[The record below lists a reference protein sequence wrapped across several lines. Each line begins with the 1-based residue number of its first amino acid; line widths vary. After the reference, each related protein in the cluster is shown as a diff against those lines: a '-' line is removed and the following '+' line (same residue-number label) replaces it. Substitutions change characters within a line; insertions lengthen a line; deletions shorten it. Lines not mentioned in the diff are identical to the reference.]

1 MDNKALNTLEFNKIK
16 TMLRDKA
23 ASELG
28 KRLVDA
34 LVPSADIDEI
44 RKWQS
49 ETATAVSMVMKKG
62 SLVLGGLRDLSNSIK
77 RVNVGGV
84 LNIDELIAVG
94 DFLYCVRKAKNYS
107 ISENKND
114 DFSNLMSYFNELITV
129 QELERDIERCIVD
142 GKEISDEASPALKA
156 VRRSIK
162 VSNDRIKEHLN
173 GVIHS
178 ASYKNML
185 QEAVITIR
193 NDRYCVPVKQ
203 EYKNAFSGMIHD
215 QSATGATVFIE
226 PMSVVQLNNKIKE
239 LKSEE
244 KKEID
249 KILARLSESVYANS
263 GIIEADM
270 AVLAELDF
278 IFAKAELAISMK
290 ATEPVFNDKG
300 YINIKRAR
308 HPLLDSKKVVPTDIY
323 LGGDFNTLLITGP
336 NTGGKTV
343 SLKTIG
349 LFTLMGQSGLHISAF
364 DNSELSVFEEVFADI
379 GDEQSIEQS
388 LSTFSSHMSNI
399 VRILDNV
406 TNNSLVLL
414 DELGAGTDP
423 TEGAALA
430 IAIIKYLHAL
440 GVRTAVTTHYSELKV
455 FALTTD
461 GVENASCEFDVET
474 LRPTYRLLIGVP
486 GKSNAFAIS
495 QRLGLPEYIINE
507 AKEVLSHE
515 DVRFEDVI
523 TELEISKKSVA
534 VEQERAEQ
542 YRREAQKLRKEAQQ
556 QKEKLDKQREKIMSD
571 AREEARRVV
580 SDAKD
585 EADAI
590 VKEIR
595 KLQRDGAN
603 IDKLDSSRKKL
614 TEKLTAMNNA
624 VPDTRSSAKHEVPK
638 NLRKGDIVYVHSMGQ
653 SGEVI
658 SAPDASGNVM
668 VKTGIM
674 KVKVSISDLS
684 LDTVKKETKQKQQ
697 IKKYATGFKNSKA
710 QNISPQVDLRGLMAL
725 EAIDKLDKY
734 LDDACLA
741 GLAQVTIIHGKGTGA
756 LRSAVQEYLR
766 TNRRV
771 KSYRAGLYGEGE
783 AGVTIAE
790 LK

>member
-1 MDNKALNTLEFNKIK
+1 MDNKALITLEFNKIK
-16 TMLRDKA
+16 DMLRSKA
-23 ASELG
+23 ASALG
-28 KRLVDA
+28 KALVDD
-34 LVPSADIDEI
+34 LQPSSDIEEI
-44 RKWQS
+44 KLWQR

-62 SLVLGGLRDLSNSIK
+62 SLVLGGLRDLTDSIK
-77 RVNVGGV
+77 RVNVGGI
-84 LNIDELIAVG
+84 LSIDELIAAG
-94 DFLYCVRKAKNYS
+94 DFLYCARKAKDYS
-107 ISENKND
+107 QSESKND
-114 DFSNLMSYFNELITV
+114 DFETLMTYFNGIICV
-129 QELERDIERCIVD
+129 PELEREIERCIVD
-142 GKEISDEASPALKA
+142 GKEISDDASPALHSI
-156 VRRSIK
+156 RRNIRSA
-162 VSNDRIKEHLN
+162 NDRIRDQLN
-173 GVIHS
+173 SIIHS
-178 ASYKNML
+178 PTYKNML
-185 QEAVITIR
+185 QDSVITIR

-203 EYKNAFSGMIHD
+203 EYKNSFSGMIHD
-215 QSATGATVFIE
+215 QSATGATVFME

-239 LKSEE
+239 LHSEE

-249 KILARLSESVYANS
+249 RILAKLSENVYEHS
-263 GIIEADM
+263 GSIAADM
-270 AVLAELDF
+270 DILAKLDF
-278 IFAKAELAISMK
+278 IFAKAELAITMK
-290 ATEPVFNDKG
+290 ATEPKLNTRG
-300 YINIKRAR
+300 YINIKKAR
-308 HPLLDSKKVVPTDIY
+308 HPLLDSKSVVPTDIY
-323 LGGDFNTLLITGP
+323 LGKDFTTLLITGP

-364 DNSELSVFEEVFADI
+364 DNSELAVFEEVFADI

-430 IAIIKYLHAL
+430 IAIIQYLHDL

-455 FALTTD
+455 YALTAD

-495 QRLGLPEYIINE
+495 QRLGLPEYIINQ

-523 TELEISKKSVA
+523 TELEISKKA
-534 VEQERAEQ
+534 VETEKERAEE
-542 YRREAQKLRKEAQQ
+542 YRREAQRLRSEAEKQKQKLE
-556 QKEKLDKQREKIMSD
+556 KQRERILNE
-571 AREEARRVV
+571 AREEARRTV

-603 IDKLDSSRKKL
+603 LNKIDDKRRQLKQKL
-614 TEKLTAMNNA
+614 TSMEPQS
-624 VPDTRSSAKHEVPK
+624 VRSSAEHVVPK
-638 NLRKGDIVYVHSMGQ
+638 DLKVGDRVYIHSLGQ
-653 SGEVI
+653 SGVVT
-658 SAPDASGNVM
+658 SPPDNSGNVM
-668 VKTGIM
+668 IKTGIM
-674 KVKVSISDLS
+674 RVKIGIEDLS
-684 LDTVKKETKQKQQ
+684 LDNTKQQQPKQQ
-697 IKKYATGFKNSKA
+697 SKRYSGGFRNTKA
-710 QNISPQVDLRGLMAL
+710 KDISPEVDLRGMMAL

-734 LDDACLA
+734 LDDAYLA
-741 GLAQVTIIHGKGTGA
+741 GLERVTIIHGKGTGA

-766 TNRRV
+766 TNSHI

>member
-1 MDNKALNTLEFNKIK
+1 MDNKALITLEFNKIK
-16 TMLRDKA
+16 DMLRSKA
-23 ASELG
+23 ASAIG
-28 KRLVDA
+28 KALVDD
-34 LVPSADIDEI
+34 LQPSSDIEEI
-44 RKWQS
+44 KLWQR

-62 SLVLGGLRDLSNSIK
+62 SLVLGGLRDLTDSIK
-77 RVNVGGV
+77 RVNVGGI
-84 LNIDELIAVG
+84 LSIDELIAVG
-94 DFLYCVRKAKNYS
+94 DFLYCARKAKDYS
-107 ISENKND
+107 QSESKND
-114 DFSNLMSYFNELITV
+114 DFETLMTYFNGIICV
-129 QELERDIERCIVD
+129 PELEREIERCIVD
-142 GKEISDEASPALKA
+142 GKEISDDASPALHSI
-156 VRRSIK
+156 RRNIRSA
-162 VSNDRIKEHLN
+162 NDRIRDQLN
-173 GVIHS
+173 SIIHS
-178 ASYKNML
+178 PTYKNML
-185 QEAVITIR
+185 QDSVITIR

-203 EYKNAFSGMIHD
+203 EYKNSFSGMIHD
-215 QSATGATVFIE
+215 QSATGATVFME

-239 LKSEE
+239 LHSEE

-249 KILARLSESVYANS
+249 RILAKLSENVYEHS
-263 GIIEADM
+263 GSIAADM
-270 AVLAELDF
+270 DILAKLDF
-278 IFAKAELAISMK
+278 IFAKAELAIAMK
-290 ATEPVFNDKG
+290 ATEPKLNTRG
-300 YINIKRAR
+300 YINIKKAR
-308 HPLLDSKKVVPTDIY
+308 HPLLDSKSVVPTDIY
-323 LGGDFNTLLITGP
+323 LGKDFTTLLITGP

-364 DNSELSVFEEVFADI
+364 DNSELAVFEEVFADI

-430 IAIIKYLHAL
+430 IAIIQYLHDL

-455 FALTTD
+455 YALTAD

-495 QRLGLPEYIINE
+495 QRLGLPEYIINQ

-523 TELEISKKSVA
+523 TELEISKKA
-534 VEQERAEQ
+534 VETEKERAEE
-542 YRREAQKLRKEAQQ
+542 YRREAQRLRSEAEKQKQKLE
-556 QKEKLDKQREKIMSD
+556 KQRERILNE
-571 AREEARRVV
+571 AREEARRTV

-603 IDKLDSSRKKL
+603 LNKIDDKRRQLKQKL
-614 TEKLTAMNNA
+614 TSMEPQS
-624 VPDTRSSAKHEVPK
+624 VRSLSEHIVPK
-638 NLRKGDIVYVHSMGQ
+638 DLKVGDRVYIHSLGQ
-653 SGEVI
+653 SGIVT
-658 SAPDASGNVM
+658 SPPDNSGNVM
-668 VKTGIM
+668 IKTGIM
-674 KVKVSISDLS
+674 RVKIGIEDLS
-684 LDTVKKETKQKQQ
+684 LDNTKQQQPKQQ
-697 IKKYATGFKNSKA
+697 SKRYSGSFRNTKA
-710 QNISPQVDLRGLMAL
+710 KDISPEVDLRGMMAL

-734 LDDACLA
+734 LDDAYLA
-741 GLAQVTIIHGKGTGA
+741 GLERVTIIHGKGTGA

-766 TNRRV
+766 TNSHI

>member
-1 MDNKALNTLEFNKIK
+1 MDNRAFNTLEFNKIRD
-16 TMLRDKA
+16 MLRSKA
-23 ASELG
+23 ASALG
-28 KRLVDA
+28 KRLVDE
-34 LVPSADIDEI
+34 LTPSVDIDEI
-44 RKWQS
+44 KTLQA

-62 SLVLGGLRDLSNSIK
+62 SLILGGLKDLTDSIK

-84 LNIDELIAVG
+84 LSIDELISVG
-94 DFLYCVRKAKNYS
+94 DFLYCARKAKGYS
-107 ISENKND
+107 ESESKND
-114 DFSNLMSYFNELITV
+114 DFASLMKYFDELISV
-129 QELERDIERCIVD
+129 PELENDIERCIVD
-142 GKEISDEASPALKA
+142 GGEISDDASPALRDI
-156 VRRSIK
+156 RRNIRSAN
-162 VSNDRIKEHLN
+162 SGIKEKLN
-173 GVIHS
+173 GIIHS
-178 ASYKNML
+178 ATYKNML
-185 QEAVITIR
+185 QDAVITIR

-203 EYKNAFSGMIHD
+203 EYKNAFSGMVHD

-239 LKSEE
+239 LKGAE

-249 KILARLSESVYANS
+249 KILAKLSERVYENS
-263 GIIEADM
+263 GIISADM
-270 AVLAELDF
+270 EILAQLDF
-278 IFAKAELAISMK
+278 IFAKAELAVSMK
-290 ATEPVFNDKG
+290 ATEPKFNDKG
-300 YINIKRAR
+300 YINIKKAR

-323 LGGDFNTLLITGP
+323 LGKDFTTLLITGP

-349 LFTLMGQSGLHISAF
+349 LFTLMGQSGLHIPAF
-364 DNSELSVFEEVFADI
+364 DNSELTVFEEVFADI

-399 VRILDNV
+399 VRILDKV

-430 IAIIKYLHAL
+430 IAIIQYLHAL

-455 FALTTD
+455 FALTAN

-495 QRLGLPEYIINE
+495 QRLGLPDYIIKE

-523 TELEISKKSVA
+523 TELEISKKTVA
-534 VEQERAEQ
+534 IEQEKAEQ
-542 YRREAQKLRKEAQQ
+542 YRKEAQKLRQDAEK
-556 QKEKLDKQREKIMSD
+556 QKQKLERQREKIMLKAQD
-571 AREEARRVV
+571 EARRLV

-595 KLQRDGAN
+595 KLQKDGAK
-603 IDKLDSSRKKL
+603 IDTIDTKRKKL
-614 TEKLTAMNNA
+614 TEKLNSMDTPTAMNSA
-624 VPDTRSSAKHEVPK
+624 AHTVPQ
-638 NLRKGDIVYVHSMGQ
+638 NLKVGDRVYIHSLAQ
-653 SGEVI
+653 SGTVTA
-658 SAPDASGNVM
+658 APDSSGNVM
-668 VKTGIM
+668 IKTGIM
-674 KVKVSISDLS
+674 KVKIGIEDLS
-684 LDTVKKETKQKQQ
+684 LEAAEEKPKSKQQ
-697 IKKYATGFKNSKA
+697 PKKFAASFKNSKA
-710 QNISPQVDLRGLMAL
+710 RDVKAEVDLRGMMAL

-734 LDDACLA
+734 LDDAYLA
-741 GLAQVTIIHGKGTGA
+741 GLHQVTIIHGKGTGA
-756 LRSAVQEYLR
+756 LRAAVQDYLR
-766 TNRRV
+766 TSSHV
-771 KSYRAGLYGEGE
+771 KSYRQGIYGEGE

>member
-1 MDNKALNTLEFNKIK
+1 MDNKALITLEFNKIK
-16 TMLRDKA
+16 DMLRSKA
-23 ASELG
+23 ASALG
-28 KRLVDA
+28 KA
-34 LVPSADIDEI
+34 LIDDLQPSSDIEEI
-44 RKWQS
+44 KLWQR

-62 SLVLGGLRDLSNSIK
+62 SLVLGGLRDLTDSIK
-77 RVNVGGV
+77 RVNVGGI
-84 LNIDELIAVG
+84 LSIDELIAVG
-94 DFLYCVRKAKNYS
+94 DFLYCARKAKDYS
-107 ISENKND
+107 QSESKND
-114 DFSNLMSYFNELITV
+114 DFETLMTYFNGIICV
-129 QELERDIERCIVD
+129 PELEREIERCIVD
-142 GKEISDEASPALKA
+142 GKEISDDASPALHSI
-156 VRRSIK
+156 RRNIRSA
-162 VSNDRIKEHLN
+162 NDRIRDQLN
-173 GVIHS
+173 SIIHS
-178 ASYKNML
+178 PTYKNML
-185 QEAVITIR
+185 QDSVITIR

-203 EYKNAFSGMIHD
+203 EYKNSFSGMIHD
-215 QSATGATVFIE
+215 QSATGATVFME

-239 LKSEE
+239 LHSEE

-249 KILARLSESVYANS
+249 RILAKLSENVYEHS
-263 GIIEADM
+263 GSIAADM
-270 AVLAELDF
+270 DILAKLDF
-278 IFAKAELAISMK
+278 IFAKAELAIAMK
-290 ATEPVFNDKG
+290 ATEPKLNTRG
-300 YINIKRAR
+300 YINIKKAR
-308 HPLLDSKKVVPTDIY
+308 HPLLDSKSVVPTDIY
-323 LGGDFNTLLITGP
+323 LGKDFTTLLITGP

-364 DNSELSVFEEVFADI
+364 DNSELAVFEEVFADI

-430 IAIIKYLHAL
+430 IAIIQYLHDL

-455 FALTTD
+455 YALTAD

-495 QRLGLPEYIINE
+495 QRLGLPEYIINQ

-523 TELEISKKSVA
+523 TELEISKKA
-534 VEQERAEQ
+534 VETEKERAEE
-542 YRREAQKLRKEAQQ
+542 YRREAQRLRSEAEKQKQKLE
-556 QKEKLDKQREKIMSD
+556 KQRERILNE
-571 AREEARRVV
+571 AREEARRTV

-603 IDKLDSSRKKL
+603 LNKIDDKRRQLKQKL
-614 TEKLTAMNNA
+614 TSMEPQS
-624 VPDTRSSAKHEVPK
+624 VRSLSEHIVPK
-638 NLRKGDIVYVHSMGQ
+638 DLKVGDRVYIHSLGQ
-653 SGEVI
+653 SGIVT
-658 SAPDASGNVM
+658 SPPDNSGNVM
-668 VKTGIM
+668 IKTGIM
-674 KVKVSISDLS
+674 RVKIGIEDLS
-684 LDTVKKETKQKQQ
+684 LDNTKQQQPKQQ
-697 IKKYATGFKNSKA
+697 SKRYSGGFRNTKA
-710 QNISPQVDLRGLMAL
+710 KDISPEVDLRGMMAL

-734 LDDACLA
+734 LDDAYLA
-741 GLAQVTIIHGKGTGA
+741 GLERVTIIHGKGTGA

-766 TNRRV
+766 TNSHI

>member
-1 MDNKALNTLEFNKIK
+1 MDNRAFNTLEFNKIK
-16 TMLRDKA
+16 DMLRGKA
-23 ASELG
+23 ASQLG
-28 KRLVDA
+28 KRLVDE
-34 LVPSADIDEI
+34 LTPSVDIDEI
-44 RKWQS
+44 KTLQS
-49 ETATAVSMVMKKG
+49 ETATAVSMIMKKG
-62 SLVLGGLRDLSNSIK
+62 SLILGGLKDLTDSIK

-84 LNIDELIAVG
+84 LSIDELISVG
-94 DFLYCVRKAKNYS
+94 DFLYCARKAKGYS
-107 ISENKND
+107 ESESKND
-114 DFSNLMSYFNELITV
+114 DFASLMKYFDELISV
-129 QELERDIERCIVD
+129 PELENDIERCIVD
-142 GKEISDEASPALKA
+142 GGEISDDASPALRDI
-156 VRRSIK
+156 RRNIRSAN
-162 VSNDRIKEHLN
+162 SGIKEKLN
-173 GVIHS
+173 GIIHS
-178 ASYKNML
+178 TTYKNML
-185 QEAVITIR
+185 QDAVITIR

-203 EYKNAFSGMIHD
+203 EYKNAFSGMVHD

-239 LKSEE
+239 LKGAE

-249 KILARLSESVYANS
+249 KILARLSERVYENS
-263 GIIEADM
+263 GIISADM
-270 AVLAELDF
+270 EILAQLDF
-278 IFAKAELAISMK
+278 IFAKAELAVSMK
-290 ATEPVFNDKG
+290 ATEPKFNDKG
-300 YINIKRAR
+300 YINIKKAR

-323 LGGDFNTLLITGP
+323 LGRDFTTLLITGP

-349 LFTLMGQSGLHISAF
+349 LFTLMGQSGLHIPAF
-364 DNSELSVFEEVFADI
+364 DNSELTVFEEVFADI

-399 VRILDNV
+399 VRILDKV

-430 IAIIKYLHAL
+430 IAIIQYLHAL

-455 FALTTD
+455 FALTAN

-495 QRLGLPEYIINE
+495 QRLGLPDYIINE

-523 TELEISKKSVA
+523 TELEISKKTVA
-534 VEQERAEQ
+534 IEQEKAEQ
-542 YRREAQKLRKEAQQ
+542 YRREAQKLRQDAEK
-556 QKEKLDKQREKIMSD
+556 QKQKLERQREKIM
-571 AREEARRVV
+571 REAQDEARRLV

-595 KLQRDGAN
+595 KLQRDGAK
-603 IDKLDSSRKKL
+603 IDTIDTKRKKL
-614 TEKLTAMNNA
+614 KEKLNSMDTPSAMN
-624 VPDTRSSAKHEVPK
+624 SAAHAVPK
-638 NLRKGDIVYVHSMGQ
+638 NLKVGDRVYIHSLAQ
-653 SGEVI
+653 SGTVTA
-658 SAPDASGNVM
+658 APDSSGNVM
-668 VKTGIM
+668 IKTGIM
-674 KVKVSISDLS
+674 KVKIGIEDLS
-684 LDTVKKETKQKQQ
+684 LEAAEEKPKPKQQ
-697 IKKYATGFKNSKA
+697 PKKFAASFKNSKA
-710 QNISPQVDLRGLMAL
+710 RDVRAEVDLRGMMAL

-734 LDDACLA
+734 LDDAYLA
-741 GLAQVTIIHGKGTGA
+741 GLHQVTIIHGKGTGA
-756 LRSAVQEYLR
+756 LRAAVQDYLR
-766 TNRRV
+766 TSSHV
-771 KSYRAGLYGEGE
+771 KSYRQGIYGEGE

>member
-16 TMLRDKA
+16 DILRGKA
-23 ASELG
+23 ASQLG
-28 KRLVDA
+28 KAMVNDLA
-34 LVPSADIDEI
+34 PSYDVQEI
-44 RKWQS
+44 KKWQA
-49 ETATAVSMVMKKG
+49 ETSTAVSMVMKKG
-62 SLVLGGLRDLSNSIK
+62 SLVLGGLRDLTDSIK
-77 RVNVGGV
+77 RVNVGGM

-94 DFLYCVRKAKNYS
+94 EFLYCARKAKNYAE
-107 ISENKND
+107 SESKND
-114 DFSNLMSYFNELITV
+114 DFNALMGYFDSIICV
-129 QELERDIERCIVD
+129 QTLERDIERCIVD
-142 GKEISDEASPALKA
+142 GKEISDDASPALRDI
-156 VRRSIK
+156 RRNIK

-173 GVIHS
+173 GIIHS
-178 ASYKNML
+178 SAYKNML

-203 EYKNAFSGMIHD
+203 EYKNSFSGMIHD

-226 PMSVVQLNNKIKE
+226 PMSVVQLNNRIKE
-239 LKSEE
+239 LRGQE

-249 KILARLSESVYANS
+249 KILAQLSQEVYENS
-263 GIIEADM
+263 GIIQADM
-270 AVLAELDF
+270 TILAELDF
-278 IFAKAELAISMK
+278 IFAKAELSVMMK
-290 ATEPVFNDKG
+290 ATEPIFNTKG
-300 YINIKRAR
+300 CINIKKAR

-323 LGGDFNTLLITGP
+323 LGKDFNTLLITGP

-349 LFTLMGQSGLHISAF
+349 LFQLMGQSGLHIPAF
-364 DNSELSVFEEVFADI
+364 DNSELTVFEEIFADI

-399 VRILDNV
+399 VRILEHV

-430 IAIIKYLHAL
+430 IAVIKYLHAL
-440 GVRTAVTTHYSELKV
+440 GVRTCVTTHYSELKV
-455 FALTTD
+455 FALTSE

-495 QRLGLPEYIINE
+495 KRLGLPDYIINE

-542 YRREAQKLRKEAQQ
+542 YRKEAQRLRAEAEK
-556 QKEKLDKQREKIMSD
+556 QKQKLECQREKIIQ
-571 AREEARRVV
+571 EAHEKAQRVV

-595 KLQRDGAN
+595 KLQKDGAN
-603 IDKLDSSRKKL
+603 LNKIDEKRKKL
-614 TEKLTAMNNA
+614 KEKLTSMDKGA
-624 VPDTRSSAKHEVPK
+624 VRNSAAHEVPK
-638 NLRKGDIVYVHSMGQ
+638 ELHIGDRVYIHSLAQ
-653 SGEVI
+653 SGTVT
-658 SAPDASGNVM
+658 ALPDSTGNVM
-668 VKTGIM
+668 IKTGIM
-674 KVKVSISDLS
+674 KVKIGIEDLS
-684 LDTVKKETKQKQQ
+684 LDTEKPEPVQKKQSKKAAMGYKNTK
-697 IKKYATGFKNSKA
+697 ARD
-710 QNISPQVDLRGLMAL
+710 ISPQVDLRGLMAL

-734 LDDACLA
+734 LDDAFLA
-741 GLAQVTIIHGKGTGA
+741 GLNQVTIIHGKGTGA

-766 TNRRV
+766 TNSHI

-783 AGVTIAE
+783 AGVTVAE

>member
-1 MDNKALNTLEFNKIK
+1 MDNKALITLEFNKIK
-16 TMLRDKA
+16 DMLRSKA
-23 ASELG
+23 ASAIG
-28 KRLVDA
+28 KA
-34 LVPSADIDEI
+34 LIDDLQPSSDIEEI
-44 RKWQS
+44 KLWQR

-62 SLVLGGLRDLSNSIK
+62 SLVLGGLRDLTDSIK
-77 RVNVGGV
+77 RVNVGGI
-84 LNIDELIAVG
+84 LSIDELIAVG
-94 DFLYCVRKAKNYS
+94 DFLYCARKAKDYS
-107 ISENKND
+107 QSESKND
-114 DFSNLMSYFNELITV
+114 DFETLMTYFNGIICV
-129 QELERDIERCIVD
+129 PELEREIERCIVD
-142 GKEISDEASPALKA
+142 GKEISDDASPALHSI
-156 VRRSIK
+156 RRNIRSA
-162 VSNDRIKEHLN
+162 NDRIRDQLN
-173 GVIHS
+173 SIIHS
-178 ASYKNML
+178 PTYKNML
-185 QEAVITIR
+185 QDSVITIR

-203 EYKNAFSGMIHD
+203 EYKNSFSGMIHD
-215 QSATGATVFIE
+215 QSATGATVFME

-239 LKSEE
+239 LHSEE

-249 KILARLSESVYANS
+249 RILAKLSENVYEHS
-263 GIIEADM
+263 GSIAADM
-270 AVLAELDF
+270 DILAKLDF
-278 IFAKAELAISMK
+278 IFAKAELAIAMK
-290 ATEPVFNDKG
+290 ATEPKLNTRG
-300 YINIKRAR
+300 YINIKKAR
-308 HPLLDSKKVVPTDIY
+308 HPLLDSKSVVPTDIY
-323 LGGDFNTLLITGP
+323 LGKDFTTLLITGP

-364 DNSELSVFEEVFADI
+364 DNSELAVFEEVFADI

-430 IAIIKYLHAL
+430 IAIIQYLHDL

-455 FALTTD
+455 YALTAD

-495 QRLGLPEYIINE
+495 QRLGLPEYIINQ

-523 TELEISKKSVA
+523 TELEISKKA
-534 VEQERAEQ
+534 VETEKERAEE
-542 YRREAQKLRKEAQQ
+542 YRREAQRLRSEAEKQKQKLE
-556 QKEKLDKQREKIMSD
+556 KQRERILNE
-571 AREEARRVV
+571 AREEARRTV

-603 IDKLDSSRKKL
+603 LNKIDDKRRQLKQKL
-614 TEKLTAMNNA
+614 TSMEPQS
-624 VPDTRSSAKHEVPK
+624 VRSLSEHIVPK
-638 NLRKGDIVYVHSMGQ
+638 DLKVGDRVYIHSLGQ
-653 SGEVI
+653 SGIVT
-658 SAPDASGNVM
+658 SPPDNSGNVM
-668 VKTGIM
+668 IKTGIM
-674 KVKVSISDLS
+674 RVKIGIEDLS
-684 LDTVKKETKQKQQ
+684 LDNTKQQQPKQQ
-697 IKKYATGFKNSKA
+697 SKRYSGSFRNTKA
-710 QNISPQVDLRGLMAL
+710 KDISPEVDLRGMMAL

-734 LDDACLA
+734 LDDAYLA
-741 GLAQVTIIHGKGTGA
+741 GLERVTIIHGKGTGA

-766 TNRRV
+766 TNSHI

>member
-1 MDNKALNTLEFNKIK
+1 MDNKALITLEFNKIK
-16 TMLRDKA
+16 DMLRSKA
-23 ASELG
+23 ASGLG
-28 KRLVDA
+28 KA
-34 LVPSADIDEI
+34 LIDQLLPSSDIEEI
-44 RKWQS
+44 RLWQK

-62 SLVLGGLRDLSNSIK
+62 SLVLGGLRDLTDSLK

-84 LNIDELIAVG
+84 LGIEELIGVG
-94 DFLYCVRKAKNYS
+94 DFLYCARKAKDYS
-107 ISENKND
+107 LSESKND
-114 DFSNLMSYFNELITV
+114 DFGALMTYFDSIV
-129 QELERDIERCIVD
+129 CVPELEKELERCIVD
-142 GKEISDEASPALKA
+142 GKEISDGASSALGNI
-156 VRRSIK
+156 RRNIRSA
-162 VSNDRIKEHLN
+162 NDRIRDQLN
-173 GVIHS
+173 SIIHS
-178 ASYKNML
+178 PTYKNML
-185 QEAVITIR
+185 QDSVITIR

-203 EYKNAFSGMIHD
+203 EYKNSFSGMIHD
-215 QSATGATVFIE
+215 QSATGATVFME
-226 PMSVVQLNNKIKE
+226 PMSVVQLNNRIKE
-239 LKSEE
+239 LHSEE

-249 KILARLSESVYANS
+249 RILARLSQMVYEHS
-263 GIIEADM
+263 GYIASDM
-270 AVLAELDF
+270 DILAKLDF

-290 ATEPVFNDKG
+290 ATEPKLNTRG
-300 YINIKRAR
+300 YINIKKAR

-323 LGGDFNTLLITGP
+323 LGGDFTTLLITGP

-364 DNSELSVFEEVFADI
+364 DNSELAVFEEVFADI

-399 VRILDNV
+399 VRILNNV

-430 IAIIKYLHAL
+430 ISIIQYLHDL

-455 FALTTD
+455 YALTAD

-495 QRLGLPEYIINE
+495 QRLGLPEYIIDQ

-523 TELEISKKSVA
+523 TELEISKKA
-534 VEQERAEQ
+534 VETEKERAEE
-542 YRREAQKLRKEAQQ
+542 YRREAQHLRSEAEKQKQKLE
-556 QKEKLDKQREKIMSD
+556 KQRERILNE
-571 AREEARRVV
+571 AREEARRTV

-590 VKEIR
+590 VKELR
-595 KLQRDGAN
+595 KLQREGAN
-603 IDKLDSSRKKL
+603 MDKLENKRRQLKQKLDSMDVQTTTK
-614 TEKLTAMNNA
+614 
-624 VPDTRSSAKHEVPK
+624 RSEHIVPK
-638 NLRKGDIVYVHSMGQ
+638 NLKIGDRVYIHSLGQ
-653 SGEVI
+653 RGEVT
-658 SAPDASGNVM
+658 SPPDNSGNVM

-674 KVKVSISDLS
+674 RVKINIQDLS
-684 LDTVKKETKQKQQ
+684 MDDTKPEQSKQQ
-697 IKKYATGFKNSKA
+697 TKRYSGSFRNNKA
-710 QNISPQVDLRGLMAL
+710 KNISPEVDLRGMMAL

-734 LDDACLA
+734 LDDAYLA
-741 GLAQVTIIHGKGTGA
+741 GLERVTIIHGKGTGA

-766 TNRRV
+766 TNRHI